1 MYVKNGE
8 IAFNRHRGSGPRED
22 TENVRFPAAI
32 TQAAAVL
39 RGFDV
44 GFAPREDR
52 YLGNL
57 DVRLEATLDR
67 DVVGRVNVTAT
78 FGLRDWSNE
87 WDDEYE
93 GKIFF
98 SVIAE

>member
-1 MYVKNGE
+1 MYIKNGE
-8 IAFNRHRGSGPRED
+8 IAFNRHRGSGPREE
-22 TENVRFPAAI
+22 TETVRFPGAI
-32 TQAAAVL
+32 NHAAAVL

-57 DVRLEATLDR
+57 DVRLEATVDG
-67 DVVGRVNVTAT
+67 DAVGRVMVKAI